1 MRQCSQLAGVH
12 MCACVMCTTAKYEVK
27 PIDPGRAMFIM
38 SLCARV
44 CVCVCVCGWVGGCV
58 CVWVCVCVCVCVA
71 EYQRARNTD
80 DTQTHICIHTG
91 STVGA
96 VGAQSIGEPGT
107 QMTHT
112 HTHTYMHTHRL
123 HSGCGRRT
131 EYQRARNTDDTHTHV
146 HTHRLHSGCGRRTEY
161 WRARNT
167 DDPED
172 LPFCG
177 SGLYE
182 RDLGCATHQGDY

>member
-107 QMTHT
+107 QMTHL
-112 HTHTYMHTHRL
+112 HTHICIHTGSTVGAVGAQSIGEPGTQMTHKHTYAYTQAPQWVR
-123 HSGCGRRT
+123 
-131 EYQRARNTDDTHTHV
+131 
-146 HTHRLHSGCGRRTEY
+146 
-161 WRARNT
+161 
-167 DDPED
+167 
-172 LPFCG
+172 
-177 SGLYE
+177 
-182 RDLGCATHQGDY
+182 